1 MPSNYVERRD
11 EIKSIGRR
19 LSGKVAAENR
29 DVQQRGRGKSNP
41 STFKP
46 QFTTFDCLQVAP
58 QAESLSDLYETVV
71 ASPSRKY
78 FIVLLMT
85 FVGFIFF
92 VGLLFGRVIVPR
104 RHIALKNK

>member
-1 MPSNYVERRD
+1 MKTSQKLLKMIVERDCNKELRCLIMRLWYEQD
-11 EIKSIGRR
+11 SRQRSSIIKKIS
-19 LSGKVAAENR
+19 
-29 DVQQRGRGKSNP
+29 
-41 STFKP
+41 
-46 QFTTFDCLQVAP
+46 LQVAP

-78 FIVLLMT
+78 FMGLILT

>member
-1 MPSNYVERRD
+1 MVGFVTKFIIRVVP
-11 EIKSIGRR
+11 
-19 LSGKVAAENR
+19 
-29 DVQQRGRGKSNP
+29 
-41 STFKP
+41 
-46 QFTTFDCLQVAP
+46 QVAP

-78 FIVLLMT
+78 FMMLIMS